1 MPGGNP
7 GPYTGAGNNTYLISG
22 KIPTLL
28 DAATGESS
36 HLAALAEALAGEPLG
51 QVLVTHAHQ
60 DHVDGCDP
68 IAVRWPDTRFGKM
81 PWPGRDCLQSVD
93 FFSISDG
100 DLIPAGD
107 GMLRVVH
114 TPGHAP
120 DHVCFLD
127 EATGTLFS
135 ADLVVQGS
143 SVVIPNSHG
152 GNLTQYLASLRRV
165 LDIAPDRMLPAHGQV
180 IDSPSEVLSTYL
192 EHRLQREAQIIDMV
206 RVGVGQPDALVQR
219 LYPGIRTDLKP
230 MARESVLADL
240 VNLQE
245 EGRARDDGECWVLT

>member
-28 DAATGESS
+28 DAAT
-36 HLAALAEALAGEPLG
+36 LAEALAGEPLG

-230 MARESVLADL
+230 MARESVLAHL
-240 VNLQE
+240 VKLQE

>member
-22 KIPTLL
+22 KFPTLL

-230 MARESVLADL
+230 MARESVLAHL
-240 VNLQE
+240 VKLQE

>member
-100 DLIPAGD
+100 DLIPAGA

-230 MARESVLADL
+230 MARESVLAHL
-240 VNLQE
+240 VKLQE

>member
-127 EATGTLFS
+127 EAPGTLFS

-206 RVGVGQPDALVQR
+206 RVGVGQPDALVQL

-230 MARESVLADL
+230 MARESVLAHL
-240 VNLQE
+240 VKLQE